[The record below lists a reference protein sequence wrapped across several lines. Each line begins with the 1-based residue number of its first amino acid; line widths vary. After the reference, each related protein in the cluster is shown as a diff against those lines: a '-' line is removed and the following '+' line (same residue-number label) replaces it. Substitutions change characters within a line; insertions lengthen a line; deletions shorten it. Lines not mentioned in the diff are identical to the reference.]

1 MRYAAFYGR
10 YSCERQSEQSIEG
23 QLNVCQQYADQ
34 NDLKIVETYIDRAM
48 TGTNDHRPAFQ
59 KMLADCEKNVLWDI
73 VLVYAIDRFGR
84 NSIEIAVNK
93 QKLKKNNKMLISAT
107 QRTSDNIDGTKN
119 LDGILLE
126 NVYIGLAEY
135 YSAELS
141 QKIRRGLNES
151 RLKGY
156 FTGGIILFGY
166 NTVNKK
172 LVINEDEANIVRKIF
187 QDYNNGISITRI
199 IEELNETG
207 VQNHGKP
214 FNSNS
219 IYRLLS
225 NEKYIGIYNYKGQ
238 IFRNIYPPII
248 NEDIFY
254 TVLKKIENNKYGK
267 HKPDVCYLLKEKL
280 KCGYCGNNVSS
291 DSGTSKNGSV
301 MRYYKCNTK
310 KKSKQFCPLNPI
322 RKELIE
328 NIVVDTTLEILA
340 SQINISDLA
349 EKLASL
355 HRQRLEDASILN
367 ILQKEYSE
375 VTRSINNI
383 LDNMENGIVSKSI
396 QKRLEDLESKQS
408 SLEEKI
414 EREKIKEVAIPTKE
428 EIATYLQKA
437 VRKKPKG
444 LIDLLIDKVI
454 IYNDKV
460 EIYYNYTDKEIPE
473 GERPREFLFYS
484 CIKSFVIDKHRL
496 GISPITLS
504 FRILLFI

>member
-1 MRYAAFYGR
+1 M
-10 YSCERQSEQSIEG
+10 
-23 QLNVCQQYADQ
+23 
-34 NDLKIVETYIDRAM
+34 
-48 TGTNDHRPAFQ
+48 
-59 KMLADCEKNVLWDI
+59 
-73 VLVYAIDRFGR
+73 
-84 NSIEIAVNK
+84 
-93 QKLKKNNKMLISAT
+93 
-107 QRTSDNIDGTKN
+107 
-119 LDGILLE
+119 
-126 NVYIGLAEY
+126 
-135 YSAELS
+135 ELS
-141 QKIRRGLNES
+141 QA
-151 RLKGY
+151 Y
-156 FTGGIILFGY
+156 
-166 NTVNKK
+166 
-172 LVINEDEANIVRKIF
+172 A
-187 QDYNNGISITRI
+187 TRI
-199 IEELNETG
+199 KQLMKKNRVNLYKLSKMSG
-207 VQNHGKP
+207 VPHP
-214 FNSNS
+214 TISV
-219 IYRLLS
+219 LL
-225 NEKYIGIYNYKGQ
+225 
-238 IFRNIYPPII
+238 
-248 NEDIFY
+248 
-254 TVLKKIENNKYGK
+254 
-267 HKPDVCYLLKEKL
+267 
-280 KCGYCGNNVSS
+280 SS